1 MSNVKIFDKH
11 LEHLFHTKDTF
22 TVAKNFEGEIYR
34 KYENRITKKFVN
46 EGRSYFIKFHGGVG
60 WKEILK
66 NILQLKIPVVGARR
80 EYEALNH

>member
-1 MSNVKIFDKH
+1 MSNVKILDKH

-46 EGRSYFIKFHGGVG
+46 EN
-60 WKEILK
+60 KEAIS
-66 NILQLKIPVVGARR
+66 
-80 EYEALNH
+80 

>member
-1 MSNVKIFDKH
+1 MGNIKILDKH

-46 EGRSYFIKFHGGVG
+46 ENKAISSNFM
-60 WKEILK
+60 EL
-66 NILQLKIPVVGARR
+66 
-80 EYEALNH
+80 